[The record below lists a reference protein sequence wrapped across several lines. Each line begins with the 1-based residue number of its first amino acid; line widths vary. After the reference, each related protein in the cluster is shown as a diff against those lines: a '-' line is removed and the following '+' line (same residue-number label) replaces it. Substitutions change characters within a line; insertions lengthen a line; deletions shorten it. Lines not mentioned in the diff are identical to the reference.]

1 MVVIKRDGRKVDFQ
15 GDKISNAIQKAML
28 TETGKRGEKISD
40 KIALEIE
47 EELLEQGVDSV
58 EIKTIESLVYEKLI
72 KYKKSKVAKAYESY
86 RAVREHQRKSNSID
100 QKIIGIVKGNNADIK
115 DNSNKNTNLISTM
128 RDLVAEEVS
137 KDYALRMMLPPKIA
151 QAHNEGL
158 IYIHDLGHYLNPSF
172 NCCLVNLADMLEN
185 GTVVNGKL
193 ITKPHSLRTACTIAT
208 QIIARVASG
217 QFGLT

>member
-86 RAVREHQRKSNSID
+86 RAVGEYQRNCNSID
-100 QKIIGIVKGNNADIK
+100 
-115 DNSNKNTNLISTM
+115 
-128 RDLVAEEVS
+128 
-137 KDYALRMMLPPKIA
+137 
-151 QAHNEGL
+151 
-158 IYIHDLGHYLNPSF
+158 
-172 NCCLVNLADMLEN
+172 
-185 GTVVNGKL
+185 
-193 ITKPHSLRTACTIAT
+193 
-208 QIIARVASG
+208 
-217 QFGLT
+217 